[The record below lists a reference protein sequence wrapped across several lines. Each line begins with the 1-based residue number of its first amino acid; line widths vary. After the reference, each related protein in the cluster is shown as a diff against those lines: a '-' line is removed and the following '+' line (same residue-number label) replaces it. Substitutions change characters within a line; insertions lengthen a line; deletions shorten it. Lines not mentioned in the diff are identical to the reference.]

1 MVAYRWSIF
10 WADLNPVVGSE
21 QAGCRPVLVIS
32 SEEVNH
38 VLPTLTVMPL
48 SSARP
53 GRRVYPTEVLLSME
67 ATGLPKDSLV
77 LAHQIRTI
85 SKERLGGKCG
95 EVMTADRQEE
105 IWQALRRYLGM

>member
-10 WADLNPVVGSE
+10 WADLNPVVGSG
-21 QAGCRPVLVIS
+21 QAGRRPVMVVS

-53 GRRVYPTEVLLSME
+53 GRRVYPTEVLLSMD
-67 ATGLPKDSLV
+67 AAGLPKDSLV
-77 LAHQIRTI
+77 LTHQIRTI
-85 SKERLGGKCG
+85 AKERLGEKCG
-95 EVMTADRQEE
+95 EVKAADKQEE
-105 IWQALRRYLGM
+105 VWQALRRYLGM